1 MKGKK
6 DKVEGANPVVED
18 ERDQEAEQEAE
29 QEANHAVAGRAQS
42 Q

>member
-6 DKVEGANPVVED
+6 DEVEGANPVVKD